1 MPLDALCLS
10 EVTRELSAL
19 LPGSRVDKVQQPERD
34 LVVLHL
40 RGTAGAVRLLLSAGN
55 GTARI
60 HLTRQELENPAEPPM
75 FCMVLRKHLARAR
88 LLSLEQPAW
97 ERMVLLTFA
106 CLDELGEASEKKL
119 AVEMMGRNA
128 NLILIDGA
136 GRILD
141 CLRKAD
147 PMTAPKRPLL
157 PGLFYELPPAQ
168 EKPYLFETTEEDF
181 IARARESDGSLPA
194 DEWLVR
200 SFAGVSPLLARELA
214 FRADGDWGVP
224 LARSAPEKLWQVLR
238 DLRAQAPEPVLLLR
252 NGRPAD
258 FYCRPLRQY
267 GHAAAGEKAASFSEL
282 LDAYYTEREREY
294 HRQQRSQALLK
305 LVKNRRERAARKL
318 SVRIEERRE
327 TAGRETWRQYGDLIK
342 ANLYRMRRGDKV
354 LEAENFYDPENA
366 VVRVPL
372 EAKLSPQ
379 QNAARYYK
387 LYAKAKNA
395 EKVLTEQIAE
405 AEQELEYLE
414 SVQAELELASGERD
428 LAEIRQELTEQ
439 GFLRETDKRKRRREA
454 APKPLRFRTPSG
466 AVILVGRNNLQTD
479 WLTLKHAGKD
489 DLWFHVQKAHGSHAV
504 VSCSP
509 DDRETVTAAALLAA
523 WYSSARQSANVPV
536 DFTRVRFVRK
546 PAGAR
551 PGMVIYTNQRT
562 VFATPDRAAVE
573 KLEKLK

>member
-10 EVTRELSAL
+10 EVTRELSAQL
-19 LPGSRVDKVQQPERD
+19 AGSRVDKVQQPERD
-34 LVVLHL
+34 VVILLL
-40 RGTAGAVRLLLSAGN
+40 RGAAGAVRLLLSAGS
-55 GTARI
+55 GTARV
-60 HLTRQELENPAEPPM
+60 HLTRQERENPAEPPM
-75 FCMVLRKHLARAR
+75 FCMLLRKHLTGAR

-97 ERMVLLTFA
+97 ERMLLLTFA

-168 EKPYLFETTEEDF
+168 EKPCLFLSGEEDF
-181 IARARESDGSLPA
+181 LARFRESDGSLPA
-194 DEWLVR
+194 NEWLVR
-200 SFAGVSPLLARELA
+200 TFAGVSPLLARELVC
-214 FRADGDWGVP
+214 RAAGDWSAPMGHV
-224 LARSAPEKLWQVLR
+224 APEKLWSALEGIRGQE
-238 DLRAQAPEPVLLLR
+238 ATPVLLLR
-252 NGRPAD
+252 DGKPAD

-267 GHAAAGEKAASFSEL
+267 GGAMVGDVLPSFSEL
-282 LDAYYTEREREY
+282 LDAFYTEREQEA

-318 SVRIEERRE
+318 VVRTEERRE
-327 TAGRETWRQYGDLIK
+327 TAKRETWRQYGDLIK
-342 ANLYRMRRGDKV
+342 ANLFRMHRGDTV

-366 VVRVPL
+366 LVQVPL

-414 SVQAELELASGERD
+414 SVLAELELAAGERD
-428 LAEIRQELTEQ
+428 LAEIRRELTEQ
-439 GFLRETDKRKRRREA
+439 GYLREADKGKRRKDT
-454 APKPLRFRTPSG
+454 APKPLGYRTAAG
-466 AVILVGRNNLQTD
+466 TLILVGRNNLQND
-479 WLTLKHAGKD
+479 WLTLRHAGKE
-489 DLWFHVQKAHGSHAV
+489 DLWFHVQKAHGSHVV
-504 VSCSP
+504 VSCAP
-509 DDRETVTAAALLAA
+509 EDRETVTAAALLAA

-536 DFTRVRFVRK
+536 DFTRVRYVRK

-562 VFATPDRAAVE
+562 VYVTPEPAA
-573 KLEKLK
+573 LEKLTKQK